1 MGERVDERGGVTEVG
16 LRGGDESGGQEEL
29 AGER

>member
-16 LRGGDESGGQEEL
+16 LRGDESGGQEEL